1 MNFLYFFSLYI
12 QKKYDLCHIGRQI
25 RDKEKGFEKIFCH
38 LSAIKEI

>member
-1 MNFLYFFSLYI
+1 MTFAASAD
-12 QKKYDLCHIGRQI
+12 KS